1 MSEPHAQPELKRVE
15 DLWFSDAALILR
27 AEGALFRVHSGILGA
42 RCSVF
47 RNMLILPQPPS
58 GPYGD
63 TVDGL
68 VVVRLHD
75 SAAEVEVFLRAIFD
89 SGFFKPPPFA
99 VDFTTVIGVMRLAH
113 NVRLFRRALSHLDS
127 LYLTDFSTFI
137 ALKTEKTEHH
147 ITEYYFRES
156 DRATLQAA
164 SEVGALWIL
173 PTVYYMIT
181 RGCEDFHDAV
191 ALDTLDSRHKQICLA
206 AGTDF
211 SHATAS
217 THRFLEDLPDSCC
230 FQVSQCKELIA
241 MAHYRLTWL
250 SYEQYDHDPL
260 SNWALGDMDETA
272 CSACIPFGRKEFEE
286 EQNRFWN
293 DLPHIFKLPEWTEL
307 IEMRQKAMDGPM

>member
-1 MSEPHAQPELKRVE
+1 MSEPHAQPEPKRVE

-27 AEGALFRVHSGILGA
+27 AEDTLFRVHSGILGA
-42 RCSVF
+42 RSSVF
-47 RNMLILPQPPS
+47 RDMLVFPQLPS
-58 GPYGD
+58 GPDED
-63 TVDGL
+63 TVDGI

-75 SAAEVEVFLRAIFD
+75 SEAEVEVFLRAIFD

-113 NVRLFRRALSHLDS
+113 KYDVPYLFRRALSHLDS
-127 LYLTDFSTFI
+127 IYPTDFSAFI

-147 ITEYYFRES
+147 ITEYYSCES

-164 SEVGALWIL
+164 SE
-173 PTVYYMIT
+173 
-181 RGCEDFHDAV
+181 GCVDFEDAV
-191 ALDTLDSRHKQICLA
+191 ALDTLDPRHKEICLA
-206 AGTDF
+206 AMSDF
-211 SHATAS
+211 SRAAAS
-217 THRFLEDLPDSCC
+217 THRFLKDLPDSCC
-230 FQVSQCKELIA
+230 VQVSQCKELIA
-241 MAHYRLTWL
+241 MAHYTLTWL
-250 SYEQYDHDPL
+250 SYEGYELDPL

-307 IEMRQKAMDGPM
+307 IEMRWKAMEGPM